1 MKEKRILLAIA
12 LNGLIALAEVLGG
25 ILSGSLAL
33 LSDALHNVSD
43 LLSLGI
49 SYGALRLSRR
59 NGTTHRTFGLK
70 RAEILAAF
78 LNSSLLIS
86 LSLFLFREAYLRF
99 SHPSPIKGGM
109 MLVVAFFGLL
119 ANLMAMKVLQ
129 GESHGS
135 LNIRS
140 AYLHLLGDTLSSV
153 AVVGG
158 ALILMVR
165 PLFWLDPLLTFLI
178 ALFILKEA
186 VVLLK
191 ESTEILPQTVPQDLD
206 LERVRNRVEEHP
218 EIALLHHVHAW
229 SLVDGEIHFEGHLA
243 FRNNLPLREADQV
256 RGEIEEL
263 LKREFGVSHV
273 TLQSEYQSCQGNGF
287 IEE

>member
-99 SHPSPIKGGM
+99 VHPSPIKGGI

-153 AVVGG
+153 VVVGG

-191 ESTEILPQTVPQDLD
+191 ESTEILLQTAPQGLD
-206 LERVRNRVEEHP
+206 LEKVRSLVEQHP

-229 SLVDGEIHFEGHLA
+229 SLVDGEIHFEGHLV
-243 FRNNLPLREADQV
+243 FRNNLPLREADQI

-263 LKREFGVSHV
+263 LKREFGISHV
-273 TLQSEYQSCQGNGF
+273 TLQSEYRSCQRNGF